1 MTILSRADQTEEL
14 DAVIR
19 QRKRIINAL
28 PVLDSIRVDSAVL
41 HAADL
46 NGLCY
51 AYFPGKE
58 NRAPC
63 ALLAIAL
70 DTDRL
75 PQDRW
80 RWEAPTSPGS
90 LGTVLFKALYD
101 AATNLGRATQPVQ
114 SLMQEMRKFGAIRTP
129 GTYTRLRAPKPTAE
143 QARVADAV
151 AQCLVHLVD
160 TTPEDSAIRAI
171 HHDLADAQ
179 PVVHLRPVRGYGAVY
194 EPELRRAA

>member
-1 MTILSRADQTEEL
+1 MTLLSRAEQTEEL

-28 PVLDSIRVDSAVL
+28 PVLDSIRVDNAVL

-58 NRAPC
+58 HRAPC

-80 RWEAPTSPGS
+80 RWEAPPSPKR
-90 LGTVLFKALYD
+90 LGTVLFKALYN
-101 AATNLGRATQPVQ
+101 AATNLGRATQPVE
-114 SLMQEMRKFGAIRTP
+114 SLMQEMGKFGAIRTP
-129 GTYTRLRAPKPTAE
+129 GTYTRHRVPKPTAE

-160 TTPEDSAIRAI
+160 PTPEDSAIRAI

-179 PVVHLRPVRGYGAVY
+179 PAIHLRPVRGYGAVY